1 MSNVA
6 GRGLPTCPNDA
17 LPALPDILGW
27 DVVNWSQ
34 ALAFWTKH
42 ARLLSSASCLEIG
55 CGDGSSLALWL
66 AMLGH
71 SVVCSDFG
79 GVPERIKETH
89 RRHGVADRISYAD
102 VDART
107 MSYKNRFDVIA
118 LKSVLGGVVREAPA
132 AVSREVVSRIH
143 DALKPGGAL
152 LLAENLR
159 ATPLHQFA
167 RSYFIGRKSTWHYF
181 ASTDIGEMLGG
192 FSSVET
198 TTFGVLGCFGRTEA
212 QRRWLG
218 KIDRWGLDNLVP
230 ASWHYVAAAVAH
242 K

>member
-1 MSNVA
+1 MSNLA
-6 GRGLPTCPNDA
+6 GRSAHRPPNHARATLPE
-17 LPALPDILGW
+17 IIGW

-34 ALAFWTKH
+34 ALAFWTDR
-42 ARLLSSASCLEIG
+42 ARLPPFASCLEIG

-79 GVPERIKETH
+79 GVPESIKMAH
-89 RRHGVADRISYAD
+89 RRHGVTDRISYAD
-102 VDART
+102 LDARA
-107 MSYKNRFDVIA
+107 MSYQNRFDAIA
-118 LKSVLGGVVREAPA
+118 FKSVLGGIVREAPLEL
-132 AVSREVVSRIH
+132 SREVVSRIH
-143 DALKPGGAL
+143 DALKPGGTL
-152 LLAENLR
+152 LFAENLR

-167 RSYFIGRKSTWHYF
+167 RSHLIGRKSTWHYF
-181 ASTDIGEMLGG
+181 ALSDIREMLSG
-192 FSSVET
+192 FNSVEI

-218 KIDRWGLDNLVP
+218 RLDRLLLDRLVP
-230 ASWHYVAAAVAH
+230 ARWHYVAAVVAR